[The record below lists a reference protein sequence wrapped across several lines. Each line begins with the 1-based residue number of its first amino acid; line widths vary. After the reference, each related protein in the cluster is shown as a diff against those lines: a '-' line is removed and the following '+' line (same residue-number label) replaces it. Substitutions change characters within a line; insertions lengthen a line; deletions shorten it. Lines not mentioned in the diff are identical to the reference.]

1 MWRWSA
7 TPIISPGWETTVWAA
22 ARAERAG
29 LNFPTGPA
37 RPLRP
42 WWTKRWRGARKC
54 SSSWRTAVME
64 RYACPRRDYY
74 TWCAGNAAGFILDA
88 ARWQT
93 HGLLD
98 LAGEACYAEEA

>member
-1 MWRWSA
+1 MA
-7 TPIISPGWETTVWAA
+7 HGGTQM
-22 ARAERAG
+22 
-29 LNFPTGPA
+29 
-37 RPLRP
+37 
-42 WWTKRWRGARKC
+42 
-54 SSSWRTAVME
+54 AVME

-74 TWCAGNAAGFILDA
+74 TWCGQRGRLYTDA

>member
-1 MWRWSA
+1 ME
-7 TPIISPGWETTVWAA
+7 G
-22 ARAERAG
+22 
-29 LNFPTGPA
+29 TGPDM
-37 RPLRP
+37 RP
-42 WWTKRWRGARKC
+42 
-54 SSSWRTAVME
+54 
-64 RYACPRRDYY
+64 RDYY

>member
-1 MWRWSA
+1 M
-7 TPIISPGWETTVWAA
+7 
-22 ARAERAG
+22 
-29 LNFPTGPA
+29 
-37 RPLRP
+37 
-42 WWTKRWRGARKC
+42 
-54 SSSWRTAVME
+54 AVME
-64 RYACPRRDYY
+64 RYACPRQDYY